1 VCIWALDR
9 AEPCCY
15 EGRGRSPLSGGGSG
29 GSNLREK
36 LKALAELQKVD
47 LEVAALRKSAD
58 IHPRQIADL
67 ERELGAARSAIEA
80 ERNRVLDIE
89 RQKAALEQNITDE
102 KDKVK
107 KWEARLAE
115 QRSTREYS
123 ALAREIDIAKKAN
136 LTMAE
141 QLVELTKTLGAAREA
156 IKGKE
161 LDFATK
167 QGQLAARMNEI
178 RAKLG
183 SAEGQVKELEGRRA
197 GVAAHVDANLLR
209 RYDSVKKKK
218 LPALVGVVA
227 GTCMGCNMN
236 VPPQLYN
243 QLRTGLGTDVCP
255 SCHRIIYAVEALETP
270 AAP

>member
-1 VCIWALDR
+1 MVHLGVG
-9 AEPCCY
+9 PL
-15 EGRGRSPLSGGGSG
+15 SPLLVEERAAVHGAALWEAAT
-29 GSNLREK
+29 LREK
-36 LKALAELQKVD
+36 LKALAELQNVD
-47 LEVAALRKSAD
+47 LEVASLRKAAD
-58 IHPRQIADL
+58 VHPRQIAEL
-67 ERELGAARSAIEA
+67 ERELGVARSAIEA

-197 GVAAHVDANLLR
+197 GVAAHVDSNLLR
-209 RYDSVKKKK
+209 RYDSVK
-218 LPALVGVVA
+218 
-227 GTCMGCNMN
+227 
-236 VPPQLYN
+236 
-243 QLRTGLGTDVCP
+243 
-255 SCHRIIYAVEALETP
+255 
-270 AAP
+270 